1 MRLRFTLL
9 AQQDIQQIYDRI
21 SAEDRL
27 AAQRVED
34 LIRQKCERLAVFPRI
49 GSRTDMDD
57 VRRLPLVRWPYTI
70 FYQIV
75 VVDGAIDILR
85 VVAGARVRDIDKLP
99 D

>member
-9 AQQDIQQIYDRI
+9 AQQDIEYIYNRI
-21 SAEDRL
+21 SAEDPQ

-34 LIRQKCERLAVFPRI
+34 FVRQKCERLADFPRI
-49 GSRTDMDD
+49 GSRTDMDN

-75 VVDGAIDILR
+75 VADGAIDILR
-85 VVAGARVRDIDKLP
+85 VVPGATVRDLDRLP